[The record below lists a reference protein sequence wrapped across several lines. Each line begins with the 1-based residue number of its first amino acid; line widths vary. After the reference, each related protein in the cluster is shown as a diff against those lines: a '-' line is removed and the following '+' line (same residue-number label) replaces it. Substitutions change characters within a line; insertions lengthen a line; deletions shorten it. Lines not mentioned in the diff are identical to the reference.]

1 MITPFD
7 ILEVAEKPT
16 DEEVKKA
23 YLQKICQYPPE
34 YNPEQFQIIRKA
46 FETIK
51 TQSQRVK
58 YQLFHSEVPD
68 INTLVE
74 RVLQANNQYVPTE
87 KVFTKALLESF
98 QKD

>member
-7 ILEVAEKPT
+7 ILEVTENTT
-16 DEEVKKA
+16 DEKVKKA

-34 YNPEQFQIIRKA
+34 HNPEQFQIIRTA

-58 YQLFHSEVPD
+58 YQLFHSEIPNID
-68 INTLVE
+68 TLIE
-74 RVLQANNQYVPTE
+74 RILQTNNSRIPTK

-98 QKD
+98 QKN